1 MSRTRLN
8 IFLEGEHARRLDELA
23 TLKNVSKSGIVAAA
37 LAAYFSP
44 DGPNQ
49 RNAAI
54 ARRLDTLSRQFDHLE
69 RDQAVLLETTAL
81 WIRHQLAVTTPV
93 SEGMQDA
100 ARAQGRARFADFVAQ
115 LARHLQRGGSLV
127 KDVWQ
132 EIAPENGDPAAAD
145 GTDHSLVANGANS
158 NAARAAGEAP

>member
-8 IFLEGEHARRLDELA
+8 VFLEREHARRLEELA

-37 LAAYFSP
+37 LAAYLSP

-54 ARRLDTLSRQFDHLE
+54 ARRLDTLSRQFDRLE

-81 WIRHQLAVTTPV
+81 WIRHQLAVTAPV
-93 SEGMQDA
+93 PEGMQDA
-100 ARAQGRARFADFVAQ
+100 ARAQGRARFADFVSQ
-115 LARHLQRGGSLV
+115 LARHLQRGGSMV
-127 KDVWQ
+127 KEVWQ
-132 EIAPENGDPAAAD
+132 EIAPEDLDPAAAD
-145 GTDHSLVANGANS
+145 RASQSPVVNGAQS
-158 NAARAAGEAP
+158 DTALAEGGAP